1 MSAYR
6 DFLDIKNV
14 WEDGSDEK
22 RGIINAQ
29 LAGLIAGLG
38 HKDTF
43 MIGDGGMPIPKGV
56 EIVDLALCGGVPTFR
71 QVMDAVLDEAEIESY
86 TIAKEIVEKNP
97 ELLSYIREKLP
108 EAEEEMIL
116 HTELKERSARVKF
129 AVRTGEFTPYPNIIL
144 RAGVAFPA

>member
-6 DFLDIKNV
+6 DLLTEKMYGRTV
-14 WEDGSDEK
+14 QMKK

-38 HKDTF
+38 HKDAF

-71 QVMDAVLDEAEIESY
+71 QVM
-86 TIAKEIVEKNP
+86 
-97 ELLSYIREKLP
+97 EL
-108 EAEEEMIL
+108 A
-116 HTELKERSARVKF
+116 
-129 AVRTGEFTPYPNIIL
+129 
-144 RAGVAFPA
+144 

>member
-1 MSAYR
+1 M
-6 DFLDIKNV
+6 K
-14 WEDGSDEK
+14 K

-38 HKDTF
+38 HMDTF

-71 QVMDAVLDEAEIESY
+71 QVMDAVLEETEVEHY
-86 TIAKEIVEKNP
+86 TIAEEIVEKNP
-97 ELLSYIREKLP
+97 ELLTYIRESLP
-108 EAEEEMIL
+108 NAQSEMIS
-116 HTELKERSARVKF
+116 HKDLKEMSKTVKF
-129 AVRTGEFTPYPNIIL
+129 AIRTGEFTPYPNIIL

>member
-1 MSAYR
+1 M
-6 DFLDIKNV
+6 K
-14 WEDGSDEK
+14 K

-43 MIGDGGMPIPKGV
+43 MIGGGGMPIPKGV

-71 QVMDAVLDEAEIESY
+71 QVMDAILDEAEIEQY
-86 TIAKEIVEKNP
+86 TIANEIEEKNP
-97 ELLSYIREKLP
+97 ELLAYIREKLP
-108 EAEEEMIL
+108 NAEWNMVP
-116 HTELKERSARVKF
+116 HTELKEMSRNVKF

>member
-1 MSAYR
+1 M
-6 DFLDIKNV
+6 K
-14 WEDGSDEK
+14 K

-43 MIGDGGMPIPKGV
+43 MIGDGGMPIPKGI

-71 QVMDAVLDEAEIESY
+71 QVMDAVLDETEVEHY
-86 TIAKEIVEKNP
+86 TIAEEIVEKNP
-97 ELLSYIREKLP
+97 ELLSYIRESLP
-108 EAEEEMIL
+108 NAESEMIS
-116 HTELKERSARVKF
+116 HTDLKEMSKTIKF
-129 AVRTGEFTPYPNIIL
+129 AIRTGEFTPYPNIIL

>member
-1 MSAYR
+1 M
-6 DFLDIKNV
+6 K
-14 WEDGSDEK
+14 K
-22 RGIINAQ
+22 RGIINVQ

-43 MIGDGGMPIPKGV
+43 MVADGGMPIPQGV

-71 QVMDAVLDEAEIESY
+71 QVMDAILDEAEVEHY
-86 TIAKEIVEKNP
+86 TLAGEIVDKNP
-97 ELLSYIREKLP
+97 ELLAYIEGKLSGV
-108 EAEEEMIL
+108 EYEMVS
-116 HTELKERSARVKF
+116 HVELKEMSEGIKF

>member
-1 MSAYR
+1 M
-6 DFLDIKNV
+6 K
-14 WEDGSDEK
+14 K

-38 HKDTF
+38 HKDAF

-97 ELLSYIREKLP
+97 ELFDLYQRKASGSGGGNDPAYR
-108 EAEEEMIL
+108 AEGKI
-116 HTELKERSARVKF
+116 SP
-129 AVRTGEFTPYPNIIL
+129 GEVCRPDRGIYSIS
-144 RAGVAFPA
+144 

>member
-1 MSAYR
+1 M
-6 DFLDIKNV
+6 K
-14 WEDGSDEK
+14 K

-38 HKDTF
+38 HKDAF

-97 ELLSYIREKLP
+97 ELQRKASGSGGENDPAYR
-108 EAEEEMIL
+108 AEGKI
-116 HTELKERSARVKF
+116 SP
-129 AVRTGEFTPYPNIIL
+129 GEICRPNRGIYSISQYYSESGGCISCIKR
-144 RAGVAFPA
+144 RAYL

>member
-1 MSAYR
+1 M
-6 DFLDIKNV
+6 K
-14 WEDGSDEK
+14 K

-71 QVMDAVLDEAEIESY
+71 QVMDAVLDEAEIEQY
-86 TIAKEIVEKNP
+86 TIAKEIEEKNP
-97 ELLSYIREKLP
+97 ELLAYIREKLP
-108 EAEEEMIL
+108 EC
-116 HTELKERSARVKF
+116 RVEDGSSHGIKGN
-129 AVRTGEFTPYPNIIL
+129 VSKCEVCRPY
-144 RAGVAFPA
+144 R

>member
-1 MSAYR
+1 M
-6 DFLDIKNV
+6 K
-14 WEDGSDEK
+14 K

-43 MIGDGGMPIPKGV
+43 MIGDGGMPVPKGV

-71 QVMDAVLDEAEIESY
+71 QVMDAVLYETEVEQY
-86 TIAKEIVEKNP
+86 TIAEEIVEKNP
-97 ELLSYIREKLP
+97 ELLAYIRDKLP
-108 EAEEEMIL
+108 DVESEMIP
-116 HTELKERSARVKF
+116 HTQLKEMSKTVKF
-129 AVRTGEFTPYPNIIL
+129 AIRTGEFTPYPNIIL